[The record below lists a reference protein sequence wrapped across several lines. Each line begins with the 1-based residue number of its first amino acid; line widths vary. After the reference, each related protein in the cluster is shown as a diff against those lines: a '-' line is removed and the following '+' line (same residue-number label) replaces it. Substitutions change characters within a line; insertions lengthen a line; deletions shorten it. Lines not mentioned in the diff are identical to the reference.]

1 MMEQSRKNLKNA
13 SIIVLALAGFSL
25 LNILFELF
33 FGELS
38 GELNNAK
45 IPDGSPGN
53 VALIARIFILV
64 VSVLMLLPQAYI
76 GIKGLKIAKKPN
88 SSKGHIVWGIILVVL
103 TAAGLISPLVSFL
116 QGNGEAFGNVS
127 EFLSIAVD
135 VAVLLGYVKFAMEVR
150 KGI

>member
-1 MMEQSRKNLKNA
+1 MEQSRKNLKNS
-13 SIIVLALAGFSL
+13 SIIVLALAGLSV

-38 GELNNAK
+38 GELNNATV
-45 IPDGSPGN
+45 PEGASEN
-53 VALIARIFILV
+53 VVLIAKIFILV

-88 SSKGHIVWGIILVVL
+88 SSIGHIVWGIILVVF

-116 QGNGEAFGNVS
+116 QGNGEAFANVA

-135 VAVLLGYVKFAMEVR
+135 VAVLAGYVKFAMNVR

>member
-1 MMEQSRKNLKNA
+1 MEQSRKNLKNS
-13 SIIVLALAGFSL
+13 SIIVLALAGLSV

-38 GELNNAK
+38 GELNNATV
-45 IPDGSPGN
+45 PEGASEN
-53 VALIARIFILV
+53 VVLIAKIVILV
-64 VSVLMLLPQAYI
+64 VSVLMLLPQAYL

-88 SSKGHIVWGIILVVL
+88 SSIGHIVWGIILVVF

-116 QGNGEAFGNVS
+116 QGNGEAFANVA

-135 VAVLLGYVKFAMEVR
+135 VAVLAGYVKFAMNVR

>member
-1 MMEQSRKNLKNA
+1 MEQSRKNLKNS
-13 SIIVLALAGFSL
+13 SIIVLALAGLSL

-38 GELNNAK
+38 GELNNATV
-45 IPDGSPGN
+45 PEGAPGN
-53 VALIARIFILV
+53 VVLIAQIFILV

-88 SSKGHIVWGIILVVL
+88 SSIGHIVWGIILVVF

-135 VAVLLGYVKFAMEVR
+135 VAVLAGYVKFAMNVR

>member
-1 MMEQSRKNLKNA
+1 M
-13 SIIVLALAGFSL
+13 ALAGLSL
-25 LNILFELF
+25 HNILFELF
-33 FGELS
+33 FGDLS
-38 GELNNAK
+38 GELNNAT
-45 IPDGSPGN
+45 IPEGAPGN
-53 VALIARIFILV
+53 VVLIAQIFILV

-116 QGNGEAFGNVS
+116 QGNGEAFANVA

-135 VAVLLGYVKFAMEVR
+135 VAVLAGYVKFAMNVR

>member
-1 MMEQSRKNLKNA
+1 MEQSRKNLKNS
-13 SIIVLALAGFSL
+13 SIIVLALAGLSL

-38 GELNNAK
+38 GELNNATV
-45 IPDGSPGN
+45 PEGAPEN
-53 VALIARIFILV
+53 VVLIARIFILV
-64 VSVLMLLPQAYI
+64 VSVLMLLPQVYI

-88 SSKGHIVWGIILVVL
+88 ASGGHIVWGIILVVL

-116 QGNGEAFGNVS
+116 KGNGDAFANVS

-135 VAVLLGYVKFAMEVR
+135 VAVLAGYVKFAMNVR

>member
-1 MMEQSRKNLKNA
+1 MEQSRKNLKNS
-13 SIIVLALAGFSL
+13 SIIVLALAGLSL

-38 GELNNAK
+38 GELNNATV
-45 IPDGSPGN
+45 PEGAPEN
-53 VALIARIFILV
+53 TVLITQIFILV

-88 SSKGHIVWGIILVVL
+88 ASKGHIVWGIILVVL

-116 QGNGEAFGNVS
+116 KGTGEAFGNVS

-135 VAVLLGYVKFAMEVR
+135 VAVLVGYVKFAMDVR

>member
-1 MMEQSRKNLKNA
+1 MEQSRKNLKNSA
-13 SIIVLALAGFSL
+13 IIVLALAGLSV

-38 GELNNAK
+38 GELNNATV
-45 IPDGSPGN
+45 PEGAPGN
-53 VALIARIFILV
+53 VVLIAKIFILV
-64 VSVLMLLPQAYI
+64 VSVLMLLPQVYI

-103 TAAGLISPLVSFL
+103 TAAALISPLVSFL
-116 QGNGEAFGNVS
+116 QGNGEAFGNIS

-135 VAVLLGYVKFAMEVR
+135 VAVLVGYVKFAMNVR

>member
-1 MMEQSRKNLKNA
+1 MEQSRKNLKNS
-13 SIIVLALAGFSL
+13 SIIVLALAGLSV

-38 GELNNAK
+38 GELNNATV
-45 IPDGSPGN
+45 PEGASEN
-53 VALIARIFILV
+53 VVLIAKIVILV
-64 VSVLMLLPQAYI
+64 VSVLMLLPQAYL

-88 SSKGHIVWGIILVVL
+88 SSIGHIVWGIILVVF

-116 QGNGEAFGNVS
+116 QSNGEAFANVA

-135 VAVLLGYVKFAMEVR
+135 VAVLAGYVKFAMNVR

>member
-1 MMEQSRKNLKNA
+1 MEQSRKNLKNA
-13 SIIVLALAGFSL
+13 SIIVLALAGVSL

-45 IPDGSPGN
+45 IPDGAPGN

-76 GIKGLKIAKKPN
+76 GIKGLKLAKEPN

>member
-1 MMEQSRKNLKNA
+1 MEQSRKNLKNS
-13 SIIVLALAGFSL
+13 SIIVLALAGLSL

-38 GELNNAK
+38 GELNNATV
-45 IPDGSPGN
+45 PEGAPGN
-53 VALIARIFILV
+53 VVLIAQIFILV

-88 SSKGHIVWGIILVVL
+88 SSIGHIVWGIILVVL

-135 VAVLLGYVKFAMEVR
+135 VAVLAGYVKFAMNVR

>member
-1 MMEQSRKNLKNA
+1 MEQSRKNLKNS
-13 SIIVLALAGFSL
+13 SIIVLALAGLSV

-33 FGELS
+33 L
-38 GELNNAK
+38 GELNNATF
-45 IPDGSPGN
+45 PEGAQGN
-53 VALIARIFILV
+53 VVLIAQIFILV
-64 VSVLMLLPQAYI
+64 VSVLMLLPHAYI

-88 SSKGHIVWGIILVVL
+88 SSIGHIVWGIILVVF

-116 QGNGEAFGNVS
+116 QGNGEAFGNIS

-135 VAVLLGYVKFAMEVR
+135 VAVLVGYVKFAMNVR